1 MDGRNE
7 REYRSRQRA
16 KNRIIREKTPTREV
30 ESKDKNRKPKKK
42 PLRVGDYVYATIV
55 LVFFL
60 VIIGMSAHLLFYVQK
75 ITVKNNEFHGATEI
89 AEYVQAN
96 TRANYSL
103 ATWYTFE
110 YETPELPVYLEK
122 VDISIVAPWH
132 IEAKVTEKPI
142 AGGVQLEEEFVYFEQ
157 EGHVVNIVKDPIEGI
172 PMIEGIEIEEPVL
185 YQELEV
191 DNDKIFNNLLLVTEL
206 VEENNLNPEDI
217 ICPNGA
223 EINLIIGG
231 VTVQLGDD
239 NFSDKIVQIAP
250 ALSEIEGKDGVLHLE
265 NFDINSGIISFEP
278 KSTENLE
285 NSID

>member
-1 MDGRNE
+1 MDGRDE
-7 REYRSRQRA
+7 RDYRRKQRA
-16 KNRIIREKTPTREV
+16 KNRIIRADTPTREV
-30 ESKDKNRKPKKK
+30 ENKGKYRKSKKK

-55 LVFFL
+55 LVLFFAI
-60 VIIGMSAHLLFYVQK
+60 VGMSMHLLFYVQK
-75 ITVKNNEFHGATEI
+75 IAVKNNEFHGATEI

-122 VDISIVAPWH
+122 LDISIVAPWH
-132 IEAKVTEKPI
+132 IEVKVTEKLI

-157 EGHVVNIVKDPIEGI
+157 EGNIVNIVKEPIEGI
-172 PMIEGIEIEEPVL
+172 PMIEGIEIEKPVL

-191 DNDKIFNNLLLVTEL
+191 DNDKIFKNLLLVTEL
-206 VEENNLNPEDI
+206 VEENDLSPEHI

-223 EINLIIGG
+223 EINLVIGG

-239 NFSDKIVQIAP
+239 NFSDKIVQISP
-250 ALSEIEGKDGVLHLE
+250 ALSEIDGKDGVLHLE